1 MKKQNITKQSKSIFL
16 HNKHSF
22 KFKMLEKPDEFF
34 YKLKGSVAKL
44 QAYDIELF
52 LLHSSQTIQ

>member
-1 MKKQNITKQSKSIFL
+1 
-16 HNKHSF
+16 
-22 KFKMLEKPDEFF
+22 MLEKPDEFF

-52 LLHSSQTIQ
+52 SLHSSQTIQ